1 MQLQSR
7 LLAQAIIAADHPVK
21 IAVGGRHPLIMPV
34 TGMVSQA
41 ARHPVAVIYPANSK
55 AIRRL
60 SHVTAHA
67 RTDKSTFARSIATSA
82 EYRRVGP
89 IKASHRQTGQLL
101 LSIYNR
107 GHPVRIYPIATGSG
121 I

>member
-55 AIRRL
+55 EIRL
-60 SHVTAHA
+60 GSYVTAHA
-67 RTDKSTFARSIATSA
+67 STDKRIFGRSIAKGVVF
-82 EYRRVGP
+82 RRVGP
-89 IKASHRQTGQLL
+89 VQASHRQIRSEESRVGREDGDLE
-101 LSIYNR
+101 SR
-107 GHPVRIYPIATGSG
+107 
-121 I
+121 